1 VNIPTIKDPLQE
13 RYEGLTV
20 TTGATLGQLRR
31 ATRAFMQ
38 EAPDITEDQ
47 AIGLVTKYAEKLFG
61 KFKPSLSNRH
71 ERRAAKKRK
80 SF

>member
-1 VNIPTIKDPLQE
+1 LNIPTIKDPLQE

-38 EAPDITEDQ
+38 EAPNITEEQ
-47 AIGLVTKYAEKLFG
+47 AIGLVTKYSEKLFG
-61 KFKPSLSNRH
+61 KFTPSVNNRAQ
-71 ERRAAKKRK
+71 RRAAKKRK

>member
-1 VNIPTIKDPLQE
+1 LNIPTIKDPLQE

-38 EAPDITEDQ
+38 EAPNITEEQ
-47 AIGLVTKYAEKLFG
+47 AIGLVTKYSEKAI
-61 KFKPSLSNRH
+61 RQIQT
-71 ERRAAKKRK
+71 EREQPGAAKGSKEA
-80 SF
+80 